1 MLRGCVCLVIA
12 RMLDARPVVGWV
24 GWGVFVRGPVQ
35 CIEESNIYLCLMYIG
50 SREYWLLAPSQSQK
64 DALVIPASR

>member
-24 GWGVFVRGPVQ
+24 GRGVFVRGPVQ
-35 CIEESNIYLCLMYIG
+35 CIEESNTYLCLMYIG
-50 SREYWLLAPSQSQK
+50 SREYWLLDRSQSQK